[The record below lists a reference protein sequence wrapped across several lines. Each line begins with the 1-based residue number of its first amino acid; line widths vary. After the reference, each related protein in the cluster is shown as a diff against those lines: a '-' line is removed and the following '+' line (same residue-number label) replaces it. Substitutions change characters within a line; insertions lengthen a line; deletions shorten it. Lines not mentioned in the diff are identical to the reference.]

1 MTELE
6 DLTVDALKDLGRVQK
21 VEGHNDMTRDELLEA
36 LKGPVDYSIA
46 KMARPPAQGAL
57 RGRGRARHRG
67 VQGHAEMR
75 ADQGAGR
82 SLMRHFRH
90 CID

>member
-36 LKGPVDYSIA
+36 LKGPVDYSISEWLG
-46 KMARPPAQGAL
+46 RPRKELYEVAGERGIEGRKDMQKCELIKAL
-57 RGRGRARHRG
+57 
-67 VQGHAEMR
+67 
-75 ADQGAGR
+75 AGR
-82 SLMRHFRH
+82 
-90 CID
+90 